1 MNKRSILILALALL
15 LCLGVGYLG
24 SLVTVKEIPTWY
36 ATLVKPSWTP
46 PPPVFP
52 VVWTTLYILMAISLW
67 LLATSN
73 PSPERKVAL
82 MAFFVQLALNAMW
95 SPVFFGLHATKA
107 AMAVILA
114 LLGAIA
120 VCILASLKVNR
131 LAGWLL
137 VPYILWVAYASTLNA
152 GIVLMN

>member
-1 MNKRSILILALALL
+1 MTKRSIVILVLALL

-24 SLVTVKEIPTWY
+24 SLATVKEIPTWY

-67 LLATSN
+67 LLATCP
-73 PSPERKVAL
+73 PSPERRTAL
-82 MAFFVQLALNAMW
+82 IAFFVQLALNAMW

-107 AMAVILA
+107 AMAIILA
-114 LLGAIA
+114 LLVAIA

-131 LAGWLL
+131 LAAWLL
-137 VPYILWVAYASTLNA
+137 LPYILWVAYASTLNA

>member
-73 PSPERKVAL
+73 PSPERRTAL
-82 MAFFVQLALNAMW
+82 IAFFVQLALNAMW
-95 SPVFFGLHATKA
+95 SPVFFGLHATRA
-107 AMAVILA
+107 ALAIILA
-114 LLGAIA
+114 LIVAIIA
-120 VCILASLKVNR
+120 CILSSMKVNR
-131 LAGWLL
+131 LAAWLFL
-137 VPYILWVAYASTLNA
+137 PYLAWILYASTINA
-152 GIVLMN
+152 GVVMLN